1 MSGADDVCPVAGAD
15 TGRHGSA
22 VLQDEGVVIGG
33 KTGSLDL
40 AAHGGVCNILGG
52 GDIAVDEHP
61 GHIALGVA
69 DQDGLDQAVGHLNAG
84 DIALEGD
91 ELAQDGAVIHLG
103 GGDHLG
109 LYGGIRAQLPDLGHG
124 QLALALVGA
133 GGAADAELI
142 ADLIVAGHGEAV
154 DAAGLVL
161 DIDAVKEGGIL
172 IIAGGV
178 GGDDALHG
186 VLDALIGVRMD
197 FGDGADLGGIEI
209 VDQVLADPVVGVVLL
224 QGVVQVGLDLEI
236 REEGRTGDDD
246 HALAL
251 QLLGGHDQQAGI
263 VLGVG
268 VLGDACAASAVL
280 IHVHGVGAGV
290 AVDHRGD
297 GGRQGRGGIA
307 RSIHG
312 IDGGAAVVAEA
323 LGVHLVVGMVGVY
336 DHTVREEVIHVVV
349 AEVEPPLIHAVGG
362 AANIIVGSIVAD
374 AEAGAQGLQHIV
386 LGLGHVLGI
395 GVILDDIVVLV
406 VVAPAGQ
413 DDCSPSV
420 IKGRQGCELLLAV
433 GLGIGLG
440 LRRAAA
446 GGGEDHGLILGVG
459 AGGDEVR
466 AGVQLDGAHAVL
478 RGQIAEVAHAVLIV
492 AVYILIIM
500 RGIDADVD
508 QLAGIQHIQADGLGE
523 GVVLVVLIYHG
534 GDQDGGNTG
543 LVGGPLKGNVQ
554 GAAGG
559 DGVAGCVGADDLAV
573 DAVDQGGDG
582 GVGILA
588 VKESGGQGQL
598 LVGDGGG
605 GAADQVGDAQLQALA
620 HPHGGGDSQV
630 AVLLGDA
637 DEVVAV
643 LWGQGDG
650 ESAALELGRIV
661 PNMGHLAGVDHHLHL
676 GDGIRAVGIVN
687 ADLDVQLAGH
697 RLDAGAHHETVDG
710 VAQLQVLI
718 LGGIHTQGAD
728 GVVDALLG
736 KVIGEDNVA
745 GIVGIAPLA
754 LMVILVVGG
763 GQVPALIQRHDVLL
777 IAGIVAAGADLT
789 LAVTHLHHVHAA
801 VDDGI
806 PIAEILEVAEGG
818 AGVVKLADGVCA
830 LGLAQQGVIGLHA
843 GVIGLIIQGLIVA
856 GDDAGGIEG
865 VDMAGTAGPGHLE
878 AADGHHVAGVVLV
891 ELGDGVLVG
900 LPAVVGI
907 GILDQRGVIEGG
919 LHIGVVLGIEIV
931 GVVGEGHELDVG
943 AVGQVLD
950 IAQGAVQRAGA
961 IGILGVAVELAE
973 VELVGGLA
981 HGEEPA
987 EFGRLAVGPGS
998 GDLHL
1003 GAAVSH
1009 VSGGGIGDAAASILR
1024 SDGGAV
1030 HGHGD
1035 GGSLPGI
1042 GQSHG
1047 NGGTLILAG
1056 LAAPG
1061 GGGIGKDGF
1070 VLNGDLSGG
1079 GDGNVLIVR
1088 ATDVHGELIARDGG
1102 GGDGDGVG
1110 AVLAQSDAEGCA
1122 IELGGHVT
1130 LHAEGGVHGEGE
1142 GIVRAHIGIGQVAQ
1156 DHGGV
1161 IHDTVHSLSALRY
1174 GVEEEGVDGVVGD
1187 IIHGIDLEAV
1197 TVILQPLT
1205 MALVLGGAALH
1216 LVAAYAAGA
1225 GTHQPIGIIAG
1236 GGAIKSVVAGAAR
1249 AEVAVGLVIEAV
1261 VVAVFLHLEHHGAV
1275 GAGSL
1280 AILNGGGGLVDGGAG
1295 CIIVLRSQ
1303 DSLGILIVDDHLVAH
1318 GGEAAGGGRRCAGN
1332 IVGAAA
1338 VAELIGGLICRAAA
1352 VHGGDVRLGHAGG
1365 QRHPLKEVGAAGYI
1379 GDGGVAGGVIGT
1391 QRHIL
1396 DINVLAEIVLA
1407 HLRNCDLLG
1416 RNGLHAGLYDL
1427 HGGER
1432 HLGYAVI
1439 RSHGAG
1445 DLHDVAHLVL
1455 GVIRVVINLEA
1466 VDLAVNN
1473 ILQNDGVDAGF
1484 IVIGV
1489 AVVIHYLADHRDIR
1503 GGGGNG
1509 SGLLHGDGTGGD
1521 HIVGNGINDGS
1532 GGADLIG
1539 QGVAQLER
1547 TIEGTHGGGDIHH
1560 VSHGEGPLAVL
1571 LLHDGLVE
1579 LDGLAVGV
1587 LQGDIGAGV
1596 YAVVVVD
1603 LGDLQTLQLH
1613 IAAHILVRKSADG
1626 GGLSGQG
1633 QPGGLFEG
1641 AVAQLGQLVVF
1652 GALTG
1657 AVNGVAQGDLTG
1669 LGAKTQADAAG
1680 GVLQV
1685 DVLPVHQGHNAL
1697 NGEVLAVFTGQCLA
1711 DGHEGGLGVGGLA
1724 AGVDHQVELLGEQGL
1739 VSGADGG
1746 LRAEVA
1752 LVGIPLEGVAADDIL
1767 DVEAALG
1774 GGGGDGPLGVY
1785 IIQGNAGI
1793 AGTHGELL
1801 AIGGG
1806 KGILAVLD
1814 AQGPQLGIAVAG
1826 ELIGAIQRHI
1836 HTGAVKSGYRCGG
1849 HGLFDR
1855 GVEYDHRVAIL
1866 QGGQVGDDAALT
1878 GGGDLQPIDAG
1889 QQHAHVGGRGV
1900 VQEPGRLDV
1909 VQDAAA
1915 GRIRAGHSGQSAVV
1929 NGDGPCTGSLAG
1941 VVQRLGISGIDLL
1954 AVGRGER
1961 PLAGLAAQ
1969 REDFHGICR
1978 VSGVGFD
1985 ICEKFAG

>member
-1 MSGADDVCPVAGAD
+1 
-15 TGRHGSA
+15 
-22 VLQDEGVVIGG
+22 
-33 KTGSLDL
+33 
-40 AAHGGVCNILGG
+40 
-52 GDIAVDEHP
+52 
-61 GHIALGVA
+61 
-69 DQDGLDQAVGHLNAG
+69 
-84 DIALEGD
+84 
-91 ELAQDGAVIHLG
+91 
-103 GGDHLG
+103 
-109 LYGGIRAQLPDLGHG
+109 
-124 QLALALVGA
+124 
-133 GGAADAELI
+133 
-142 ADLIVAGHGEAV
+142 
-154 DAAGLVL
+154 
-161 DIDAVKEGGIL
+161 
-172 IIAGGV
+172 
-178 GGDDALHG
+178 
-186 VLDALIGVRMD
+186 
-197 FGDGADLGGIEI
+197 
-209 VDQVLADPVVGVVLL
+209 
-224 QGVVQVGLDLEI
+224 
-236 REEGRTGDDD
+236 
-246 HALAL
+246 
-251 QLLGGHDQQAGI
+251 
-263 VLGVG
+263 
-268 VLGDACAASAVL
+268 
-280 IHVHGVGAGV
+280 
-290 AVDHRGD
+290 
-297 GGRQGRGGIA
+297 
-307 RSIHG
+307 
-312 IDGGAAVVAEA
+312 
-323 LGVHLVVGMVGVY
+323 
-336 DHTVREEVIHVVV
+336 
-349 AEVEPPLIHAVGG
+349 
-362 AANIIVGSIVAD
+362 
-374 AEAGAQGLQHIV
+374 
-386 LGLGHVLGI
+386 
-395 GVILDDIVVLV
+395 
-406 VVAPAGQ
+406 
-413 DDCSPSV
+413 
-420 IKGRQGCELLLAV
+420 
-433 GLGIGLG
+433 
-440 LRRAAA
+440 
-446 GGGEDHGLILGVG
+446 
-459 AGGDEVR
+459 
-466 AGVQLDGAHAVL
+466 
-478 RGQIAEVAHAVLIV
+478 
-492 AVYILIIM
+492 
-500 RGIDADVD
+500 
-508 QLAGIQHIQADGLGE
+508 
-523 GVVLVVLIYHG
+523 
-534 GDQDGGNTG
+534 
-543 LVGGPLKGNVQ
+543 
-554 GAAGG
+554 
-559 DGVAGCVGADDLAV
+559 
-573 DAVDQGGDG
+573 
-582 GVGILA
+582 
-588 VKESGGQGQL
+588 
-598 LVGDGGG
+598 
-605 GAADQVGDAQLQALA
+605 
-620 HPHGGGDSQV
+620 
-630 AVLLGDA
+630 
-637 DEVVAV
+637 
-643 LWGQGDG
+643 
-650 ESAALELGRIV
+650 
-661 PNMGHLAGVDHHLHL
+661 MGHLAGVDHHLHL

-687 ADLDVQLAGH
+687 ADLDVQLAGYC
-697 RLDAGAHHETVDG
+697 LNAGAHHEAVDG
-710 VAQLQVLI
+710 VAQFQVLI
-718 LGGIHTQGAD
+718 LGGVHAQGAD

-736 KVIGEDNVA
+736 KVIGEDDVT
-745 GIVGIAPLA
+745 GVIGVAPLA

-789 LAVTHLHHVHAA
+789 LAVTYLHHVHTA

-865 VDMAGTAGPGHLE
+865 VDMAGAAGPGHLE
-878 AADGHHVAGVVLV
+878 AADGHHAAGVVLV

-900 LPAVVGI
+900 LPAVAGI
-907 GILDQRGVIEGG
+907 GILDQGGVIEGG
-919 LHIGVVLGIEIV
+919 LHIGGILGIEIV

-943 AVGQVLD
+943 ADGQASD

-961 IGILGVAVELAE
+961 VGILGMAMELPE
-973 VELVGGLA
+973 VELIGGLA

-987 EFGRLAVGPGS
+987 EFGRLVVGPGS

-1009 VSGGGIGDAAASILR
+1009 VSGGGVGDAAASILR

-1110 AVLAQSDAEGCA
+1110 AVLALGDGERGA

-1130 LHAEGGVHGEGE
+1130 PHAEGGVHGEGE

-1161 IHDTVHSLSALRY
+1161 IHDAVRDRARPH
-1174 GVEEEGVDGVVGD
+1174 GVEGEGVDGVVGD

-1225 GTHQPIGIIAG
+1225 GADQPVGVLADG
-1236 GGAIKSVVAGAAR
+1236 LGVEGVVAGAAR

-1318 GGEAAGGGRRCAGN
+1318 GGETAGGGRCRTGN

-1352 VHGGDVRLGHAGG
+1352 VHGGDVRHSHAGG

-1379 GDGGVAGGVIGT
+1379 GDGGVAGGVIGA
-1391 QRHIL
+1391 QGYIL
-1396 DINVLAEIVLA
+1396 DINILAEIVLA
-1407 HLRNCDLLG
+1407 HLGNGDLLG
-1416 RNGLHAGLYDL
+1416 GDRLQPGLDDL

-1473 ILQNDGVDAGF
+1473 ILQNDGFDAGF

-1489 AVVIHYLADHRDIR
+1489 TVVIHYLADHRDIR

-1509 SGLLHGDGTGGD
+1509 SGILYGDGTGGD
-1521 HIVGNGINDGS
+1521 HIIGDGINDGS

-1587 LQGDIGAGV
+1587 LQGDIGAGIF
-1596 YAVVVVD
+1596 AVVVVD

-1633 QPGGLFEG
+1633 QSGGLFEG
-1641 AVAQLGQLVVF
+1641 AAAQLGQLVVF

-1711 DGHEGGLGVGGLA
+1711 DGHQTG
-1724 AGVDHQVELLGEQGL
+1724 D
-1739 VSGADGG
+1739 
-1746 LRAEVA
+1746 R
-1752 LVGIPLEGVAADDIL
+1752 
-1767 DVEAALG
+1767 LG
-1774 GGGGDGPLGVY
+1774 GR
-1785 IIQGNAGI
+1785 GI
-1793 AGTHGELL
+1793 ARLCS
-1801 AIGGG
+1801 
-1806 KGILAVLD
+1806 
-1814 AQGPQLGIAVAG
+1814 PCQLVN
-1826 ELIGAIQRHI
+1826 
-1836 HTGAVKSGYRCGG
+1836 T
-1849 HGLFDR
+1849 
-1855 GVEYDHRVAIL
+1855 
-1866 QGGQVGDDAALT
+1866 
-1878 GGGDLQPIDAG
+1878 G

-1900 VQEPGRLDV
+1900 VQEPRRIDV

-1941 VVQRLGISGIDLL
+1941 VVQRLGGIGIKLF

-1961 PLAGLAAQ
+1961 PGSGLTAQ
-1969 REDFHGICR
+1969 GEDFHGICR

-1985 ICEKFAG
+1985 TCEKFAG

>member
-1 MSGADDVCPVAGAD
+1 MGVSGADDVCPVAGAD

-22 VLQDEGVVIGG
+22 VFQDEGVVIGG

-236 REEGRTGDDD
+236 RKEGRTGDDD

-280 IHVHGVGAGV
+280 IHVHGVGGGV
-290 AVDHRGD
+290 AVDHGRD
-297 GGRQGRGGIA
+297 GGGQSGGGIA
-307 RSIHG
+307 ICIHG
-312 IDGGAAVVAEA
+312 IDGSAAVVTEA

-349 AEVEPPLIHAVGG
+349 AEVQSPLIHAVGG

-413 DDCSPSV
+413 DDCSPGV

-500 RGIDADVD
+500 RGIKTDID

-523 GVVLVVLIYHG
+523 GVVLAVLIHHG

-643 LWGQGDG
+643 LRSQGDG

-687 ADLDVQLAGH
+687 ADLDVQLAGYC
-697 RLDAGAHHETVDG
+697 LNSGAHHEAVDG
-710 VAQLQVLI
+710 VAQFQVLI
-718 LGGIHTQGAD
+718 LGGVHAQSAD

-736 KVIGEDNVA
+736 KVIGEDDVT
-745 GIVGIAPLA
+745 GVIGVAPLA

-843 GVIGLIIQGLIVA
+843 GVIGLIIQGFIVA
-856 GDDAGGIEG
+856 GDDARGIEG
-865 VDMAGTAGPGHLE
+865 VDMAGAAGPGHLE

-907 GILDQRGVIEGG
+907 GILDQGGVIEGG
-919 LHIGVVLGIEIV
+919 LHIGGILGIEVV

-961 IGILGVAVELAE
+961 VGILGMAMELPE
-973 VELVGGLA
+973 VELIGGLA

-1161 IHDTVHSLSALRY
+1161 IHDAVHSRSALRY

-1225 GTHQPIGIIAG
+1225 GAHQPVGVLAG
-1236 GGAIKSVVAGAAR
+1236 GGAIKSVVAGAAC
-1249 AEVAVGLVIEAV
+1249 AQIAVGLVAEAEIF
-1261 VVAVFLHLEHHGAV
+1261 AVCLHGEDHGAV
-1275 GAGSL
+1275 AGGEL
-1280 AILNGGGGLVDGGAG
+1280 TVGNGGHCLGNGGAVG
-1295 CIIVLRSQ
+1295 VVVLLCQ
-1303 DSLGILIVDDHLVAH
+1303 GGACVGVVDDHLVAH
-1318 GGEAAGGGRRCAGN
+1318 GGETAGGL
-1332 IVGAAA
+1332 VGAAHRDELQGVDA
-1338 VAELIGGLICRAAA
+1338 LIGCFVGIGGELRVFGKPLHIVGGAICVDEIEAAIGGGLFHLPGVVDLVEGQTIAVC
-1352 VHGGDVRLGHAGG
+1352 VHGQL
-1365 QRHPLKEVGAAGYI
+1365 
-1379 GDGGVAGGVIGT
+1379 
-1391 QRHIL
+1391 
-1396 DINVLAEIVLA
+1396 
-1407 HLRNCDLLG
+1407 
-1416 RNGLHAGLYDL
+1416 
-1427 HGGER
+1427 
-1432 HLGYAVI
+1432 
-1439 RSHGAG
+1439 
-1445 DLHDVAHLVL
+1445 
-1455 GVIRVVINLEA
+1455 
-1466 VDLAVNN
+1466 LAVGSG
-1473 ILQNDGVDAGF
+1473 DGVDAVSGTNRPNQVGGG
-1484 IVIGV
+1484 IIHLAIGDSDILTGPVIG
-1489 AVVIHYLADHRDIR
+1489 AGGIGGHGLAAAGVIDDILAISHQRLIHRDELQGVDALVGCFVGI
-1503 GGGGNG
+1503 GGELRVFGKPLHIIGGAVGVNEVEAAVGLGFFHLPGVIDLVQGQTIAVCVHGQLLAIG
-1509 SGLLHGDGTGGD
+1509 SGDGVDAVFGGDRPNEVLGGVCHLAVGDGDILTGPVIGAGG
-1521 HIVGNGINDGS
+1521 VGGHGL
-1532 GGADLIG
+1532 AAA
-1539 QGVAQLER
+1539 GV
-1547 TIEGTHGGGDIHH
+1547 IDDI
-1560 VSHGEGPLAVL
+1560 LAVL
-1571 LLHDGLVE
+1571 DE
-1579 LDGLAVGV
+1579 
-1587 LQGDIGAGV
+1587 
-1596 YAVVVVD
+1596 
-1603 LGDLQTLQLH
+1603 
-1613 IAAHILVRKSADG
+1613 G
-1626 GGLSGQG
+1626 GGSRLR
-1633 QPGGLFEG
+1633 
-1641 AVAQLGQLVVF
+1641 
-1652 GALTG
+1652 
-1657 AVNGVAQGDLTG
+1657 
-1669 LGAKTQADAAG
+1669 
-1680 GVLQV
+1680 
-1685 DVLPVHQGHNAL
+1685 
-1697 NGEVLAVFTGQCLA
+1697 
-1711 DGHEGGLGVGGLA
+1711 VGGLA
-1724 AGVDHQVELLGEQGL
+1724 AGVDHQIELLGEQGL

-1746 LRAEVA
+1746 LGAEVA

-1774 GGGGDGPLGVY
+1774 GGGGDGPLGVH

-1836 HTGAVKSGYRCGG
+1836 YTGAVKSGYRCGG
-1849 HGLFDR
+1849 HGFFDR
-1855 GVEYDHRVAIL
+1855 GVEYDHLVAIL
-1866 QGGQVGDDAALT
+1866 QGGQVCDDAALA
-1878 GGGDLQPIDAG
+1878 GGGSVQLVEGDGLLPG
-1889 QQHAHVGGRGV
+1889 VGGALEVAEAHLIGILVKPQMGSAGHDIHRAVSIQGDGIGGCLSTRFKAVCIGSLINILSVCTLDGIIAVGHFLNGDCNGFRCFDGAFCDFNGLV
-1900 VQEPGRLDV
+1900 VIGNVDFGEAAVKGRLV
-1909 VQDAAA
+1909 SF
-1915 GRIRAGHSGQSAVV
+1915 GHDQ
-1929 NGDGPCTGSLAG
+1929 
-1941 VVQRLGISGIDLL
+1941 
-1954 AVGRGER
+1954 VG
-1961 PLAGLAAQ
+1961 A
-1969 REDFHGICR
+1969 
-1978 VSGVGFD
+1978 
-1985 ICEKFAG
+1985 

>member
-1 MSGADDVCPVAGAD
+1 M
-15 TGRHGSA
+15 
-22 VLQDEGVVIGG
+22 
-33 KTGSLDL
+33 
-40 AAHGGVCNILGG
+40 
-52 GDIAVDEHP
+52 
-61 GHIALGVA
+61 
-69 DQDGLDQAVGHLNAG
+69 
-84 DIALEGD
+84 
-91 ELAQDGAVIHLG
+91 
-103 GGDHLG
+103 
-109 LYGGIRAQLPDLGHG
+109 
-124 QLALALVGA
+124 
-133 GGAADAELI
+133 
-142 ADLIVAGHGEAV
+142 
-154 DAAGLVL
+154 
-161 DIDAVKEGGIL
+161 
-172 IIAGGV
+172 
-178 GGDDALHG
+178 
-186 VLDALIGVRMD
+186 
-197 FGDGADLGGIEI
+197 
-209 VDQVLADPVVGVVLL
+209 
-224 QGVVQVGLDLEI
+224 
-236 REEGRTGDDD
+236 
-246 HALAL
+246 
-251 QLLGGHDQQAGI
+251 
-263 VLGVG
+263 
-268 VLGDACAASAVL
+268 
-280 IHVHGVGAGV
+280 
-290 AVDHRGD
+290 
-297 GGRQGRGGIA
+297 
-307 RSIHG
+307 
-312 IDGGAAVVAEA
+312 AEA
-323 LGVHLVVGMVGVY
+323 LGVHLVVGMVVVH
-336 DHTVREEVIHVVV
+336 DHAVREEVIHVVV
-349 AEVEPPLIHAVGG
+349 AEVESPLIHAVGG
-362 AANIIVGSIVAD
+362 AANIIIGSIVAD

-386 LGLGHVLGI
+386 LGLGHVLDGGI
-395 GVILDDIVVLV
+395 ALNDRVVLV

-413 DDCSPSV
+413 DDRSPGGV
-420 IKGRQGCELLLAV
+420 KGRQGCELLLAV

-440 LRRAAA
+440 LSQAAA
-446 GGGEDHGLILGVG
+446 GGGEDEGLILGVG

-492 AVYILIIM
+492 AGHILIIM

-588 VKESGGQGQL
+588 VKESGGQGQF

-687 ADLDVQLAGH
+687 ADLDVQLAGYC
-697 RLDAGAHHETVDG
+697 LNSGAHHEAVDG
-710 VAQLQVLI
+710 VAQFQVLI
-718 LGGIHTQGAD
+718 LGGVHAQSAD

-763 GQVPALIQRHDVLL
+763 GQVPALIQGHDVLL
-777 IAGIVAAGADLT
+777 IAGIVTAGADLT
-789 LAVTHLHHVHAA
+789 LAVAYLHHVHTA

-806 PIAEILEVAEGG
+806 PVVEILEVAEGG
-818 AGVVKLADGVCA
+818 AGVVELADGILA
-830 LGLAQQGVIGLHA
+830 LLLAQQGVIGLHA
-843 GVIGLIIQGLIVA
+843 RVVGLVVQGAVVA

-865 VDMAGTAGPGHLE
+865 VDMAGAAGPGHLE

-900 LPAVVGI
+900 LPAVAGI
-907 GILDQRGVIEGG
+907 GILDQGGVIEGG
-919 LHIGVVLGIEIV
+919 LHIGGILGIEIV

-943 AVGQVLD
+943 AGRQASD

-961 IGILGVAVELAE
+961 VGILGMAMELPE
-973 VELVGGLA
+973 VGLIGGLA

-987 EFGRLAVGPGS
+987 ELGRLVVGAGG
-998 GDLHL
+998 GDLNVD
-1003 GAAVSH
+1003 AAIGH
-1009 VSGGGIGDAAASILR
+1009 VSGGGVGDAAAFI
-1024 SDGGAV
+1024 GGCHGLAA

-1035 GGSLPGI
+1035 GGVLAGI
-1042 GQSHG
+1042 GQGHG

-1061 GGGIGKDGF
+1061 RGGIGEDGL
-1070 VLNGDLSGG
+1070 VLDGDLSGG
-1079 GDGNVLIVR
+1079 GDGNTLIVR

-1110 AVLAQSDAEGCA
+1110 AILALGDGERGAVQR
-1122 IELGGHVT
+1122 GGHVT

-1142 GIVRAHIGIGQVAQ
+1142 GIVRAHIGIARLTQ

-1161 IHDTVHSLSALRY
+1161 IHDAVHSLSALRY
-1174 GVEEEGVDGVVGD
+1174 GVEGEGVDGVVGD

-1216 LVAAYAAGA
+1216 LVAAHAAGA
-1225 GTHQPIGIIAG
+1225 GAHQPVGVLADG
-1236 GGAIKSVVAGAAR
+1236 LGVEGVVAGAAR
-1249 AEVAVGLVIEAV
+1249 AEVAVGLVVEAV

-1303 DSLGILIVDDHLVAH
+1303 NSLGILIVDDHLVAH
-1318 GGEAAGGGRRCAGN
+1318 GGEAAGGGRCRTGN

-1352 VHGGDVRLGHAGG
+1352 VHGGDVRHSHAGG

-1396 DINVLAEIVLA
+1396 DINILAEIVLA
-1407 HLRNCDLLG
+1407 HLGNGDLLG

-1439 RSHGAG
+1439 RSYGAG

-1473 ILQNDGVDAGF
+1473 ILQDNGVDAGF

-1509 SGLLHGDGTGGD
+1509 SGLLYGNGPGGD
-1521 HIVGNGINDGS
+1521 HIIGDGINDGS

-1547 TIEGTHGGGDIHH
+1547 TIEGTHGGGDIHLVAH
-1560 VSHGEGPLAVL
+1560 SEGPLAVL

-1596 YAVVVVD
+1596 YAVVVVN

-1633 QPGGLFEG
+1633 QSGGLFEG
-1641 AVAQLGQLVVF
+1641 AAAQLGQLVVF

-1669 LGAKTQADAAG
+1669 LGDKTQADAAG

-1711 DGHEGGLGVGGLA
+1711 DGHQTG
-1724 AGVDHQVELLGEQGL
+1724 D
-1739 VSGADGG
+1739 
-1746 LRAEVA
+1746 R
-1752 LVGIPLEGVAADDIL
+1752 
-1767 DVEAALG
+1767 LG
-1774 GGGGDGPLGVY
+1774 GR
-1785 IIQGNAGI
+1785 
-1793 AGTHGELL
+1793 GTARLCS
-1801 AIGGG
+1801 
-1806 KGILAVLD
+1806 
-1814 AQGPQLGIAVAG
+1814 PCQLVN
-1826 ELIGAIQRHI
+1826 
-1836 HTGAVKSGYRCGG
+1836 T
-1849 HGLFDR
+1849 
-1855 GVEYDHRVAIL
+1855 
-1866 QGGQVGDDAALT
+1866 
-1878 GGGDLQPIDAG
+1878 G

-1900 VQEPGRLDV
+1900 VQEPGRLDI

-1961 PLAGLAAQ
+1961 PGSGLTAQ
-1969 REDFHGICR
+1969 REDLHGICR
-1978 VSGVGFD
+1978 VSGVGFNA
-1985 ICEKFAG
+1985 CEILAGQAARRIGFAIGGCRKYDLVAGFQLGGVGYLRRLWRRVCREHRCGQQRQQHDQRQQDGQKPPAMSSLLQNLIPPIHFTR